1 MSRTWASPAT
11 LPQQLGRARVS
22 AVTDV
27 LQVLLVDDQAMMRAG
42 FSMILSVEDDIE
54 VVGEASNGAEA
65 IQQVAA
71 LRPDLVLMDVQM
83 PVMDGIAACEQIVAN
98 SAAKVVLITTFDRD
112 DYLFDGLRAGASGFL
127 LKNAEPEKLVEA
139 VRAAELGHA
148 LLSPEVTVRVIA
160 QMANEQASG
169 AGPGAD
175 AAGVAITDEHRR
187 LIATLTEREREV
199 LGLIGHGRSNA
210 EIAAELFVG
219 EATVKTHVSNIFA
232 KLHLRDRVQAV
243 VFAYESGLV
252 RPGQA

>member
-1 MSRTWASPAT
+1 M
-11 LPQQLGRARVS
+11 
-22 AVTDV
+22 TDV
-27 LQVLLVDDQAMMRAG
+27 LRVLLVDDQAMMRAG

-54 VVGEASNGAEA
+54 VVGEGSNGAEA

-139 VRAAELGHA
+139 VRAAGLGHA

-160 QMANEQASG
+160 QMAKDQTLDG
-169 AGPGAD
+169 AGAAVGGAS
-175 AAGVAITDEHRR
+175 ALETDEHRR